1 MGEAEE
7 GDARQI
13 ALSAHGHGAE
23 QGLSMQVCNEEYGKG
38 EVDQALLDM
47 AMALGEE
54 KKWHDLERRH
64 LRVGQLDLYVGR
76 NNSKNKTLIFSMS
89 GDLDNIY
96 NAYGYPD
103 LAEGCAFEMQ
113 PQQCA
118 IFGVQVMVNP
128 KEAGS
133 SAYKFGLKSK
143 PYTG

>member
-1 MGEAEE
+1 M
-7 GDARQI
+7 
-13 ALSAHGHGAE
+13 GHGAE
-23 QGLSMQVCNEEYGKG
+23 QGLAMQVCNEENGKG

-103 LAEGCAFEMQ
+103 LAQGCAFEMQ

-118 IFGVQVMVNP
+118 IFGCQVMINP
-128 KEAGS
+128 KEPGS

-143 PYTG
+143 PFTG

>member
-1 MGEAEE
+1 MKTPLKVFITYSHKNAPQRESLEEALAVMIQNRE
-7 GDARQI
+7 I
-13 ALSAHGHGAE
+13 
-23 QGLSMQVCNEEYGKG
+23 KI
-38 EVDQALLDM
+38 
-47 AMALGEE
+47 
-54 KKWHDLERRH
+54 WHDLERRH
-64 LRVGQLDLYVGR
+64 LRVGQLDLYVGK

-96 NAYGYPD
+96 NANGYPD
-103 LAEGCAFEMQ
+103 LSEGCAFEMQ

-118 IFGVQVMVNP
+118 IFGVQVMINP